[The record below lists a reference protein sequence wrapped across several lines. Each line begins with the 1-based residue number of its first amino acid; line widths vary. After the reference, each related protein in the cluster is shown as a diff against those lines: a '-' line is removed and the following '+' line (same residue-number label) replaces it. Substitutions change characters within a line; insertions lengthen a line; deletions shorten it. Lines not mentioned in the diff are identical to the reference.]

1 VVVVTAAGAAVEVA
15 GVVTAAVEVS
25 AARGES
31 DEHAPMSPAATSAAT
46 IQRSGCHALGFTAL
60 TAEVWHPDR

>member
-1 VVVVTAAGAAVEVA
+1 
-15 GVVTAAVEVS
+15 VTAAVEVS